1 MICVKFKNGQE
12 IFDTYKQ
19 AKRFCFYELA
29 NAGYELFY
37 INKHNKTKGV

>member
-12 IFDTYKQ
+12 IFDTYRQ

-37 INKHNKTKGV
+37 INKHNKTKGA